1 MKKRNVVLS
10 VLIVLVLIASASAL
24 LHPLPSNVTAQTG
37 TATATP
43 TASVTQTASGS
54 LLTDGSV
61 IEQVQSI
68 YRGIY
73 DTVNPSVVNIQVLG
87 TYNYGFYVGA
97 VSSQG
102 SGFVWDTQGH
112 IVTNNHVVE
121 NAYNITVTFSDGTT
135 TTAEVVGTDV
145 QSDLAVIKVDPTGL
159 TLHPV
164 SLGNSQT
171 VKVGDLV
178 IAIGNP
184 YGLAG
189 SMTQGIVSALS
200 RSLTVDS
207 SNPFS
212 SSTYTIPDIIQTDAA
227 VNPGNS
233 GGALVNAKGEL
244 VGINTAIATRTGS
257 YSGYSFAVPSSIT
270 KKVVDDLRKYGIV
283 QRALLGITMQDITGD
298 LAAEKNIKDIRGVFI
313 HELVTDGAAEKAG
326 VKPGDILLQ
335 VEGVPVNSG
344 TAVQEQIN
352 RFSPGD
358 KIDLLLLRGNKEVKV
373 TATLQNQS
381 GDTELIK
388 EGTGDL
394 TFFLGAQLR
403 PATKEIRDQLKIR
416 AGIEVVSIEEG
427 KLRDAGIRKG
437 FVITHINQKQVGTV
451 QQLALAIQTAQR
463 GVLIEGRYPDG
474 SVYYYALSN

>member
-1 MKKRNVVLS
+1 MKKRYVVLS
-10 VLIVLVLIASASAL
+10 VLIVLVLIIGAVAL
-24 LHPLPSNVTAQTG
+24 PRTSPVSVSAQTG

-43 TASVTQTASGS
+43 TASGS
-54 LLTDGSV
+54 LLTDGTV

-145 QSDLAVIKVDPTGL
+145 QSDLAVIKVDPSGL

-164 SLGNSQT
+164 SLGDSQA

-233 GGALVNAKGEL
+233 GGVLVNTSGE
-244 VGINTAIATRTGS
+244 VIGVTSAIQSTTNANAGIAFAIPSHIVERIVPVLIKDGRYKHPSLGLSGITLTANYATEMGLDANTHGVLITDITPGGAADLAGLRETTQQYTRYNRGVIIFGDVITAIDGNPVRTYEDLIS
-257 YSGYSFAVPSSIT
+257 YIFNKTEVGQ
-270 KKVVDDLRKYGIV
+270 KVELTILR
-283 QRALLGITMQDITGD
+283 
-298 LAAEKNIKDIRGVFI
+298 
-313 HELVTDGAAEKAG
+313 DG
-326 VKPGDILLQ
+326 
-335 VEGVPVNSG
+335 
-344 TAVQEQIN
+344 
-352 RFSPGD
+352 
-358 KIDLLLLRGNKEVKV
+358 KEMTV
-373 TATLQNQS
+373 TATLQA
-381 GDTELIK
+381 E
-388 EGTGDL
+388 
-394 TFFLGAQLR
+394 
-403 PATKEIRDQLKIR
+403 
-416 AGIEVVSIEEG
+416 
-427 KLRDAGIRKG
+427 
-437 FVITHINQKQVGTV
+437 
-451 QQLALAIQTAQR
+451 
-463 GVLIEGRYPDG
+463 
-474 SVYYYALSN
+474 

>member
-1 MKKRNVVLS
+1 MKKRYVVLS
-10 VLIVLVLIASASAL
+10 VLIVLVLIVGAVAL
-24 LHPLPSNVTAQTG
+24 PRTSPVSVAAQTG

-54 LLTDGSV
+54 LLTDGTV

-233 GGALVNAKGEL
+233 GGVLVNTSGE
-244 VGINTAIATRTGS
+244 VIGVTSAIQSTTNANAGIAFAIPSHIVERI
-257 YSGYSFAVPSSIT
+257 VPVLIKDGRYQHPSLGLS
-270 KKVVDDLRKYGIV
+270 
-283 QRALLGITMQDITGD
+283 GIT
-298 LAAEKNIKDIRGVFI
+298 L
-313 HELVTDGAAEKAG
+313 
-326 VKPGDILLQ
+326 
-335 VEGVPVNSG
+335 
-344 TAVQEQIN
+344 TAN
-352 RFSPGD
+352 Y
-358 KIDLLLLRGNKEVKV
+358 
-373 TATLQNQS
+373 ATEMGL
-381 GDTELIK
+381 
-388 EGTGDL
+388 
-394 TFFLGAQLR
+394 
-403 PATKEIRDQLKIR
+403 
-416 AGIEVVSIEEG
+416 
-427 KLRDAGIRKG
+427 DAN
-437 FVITHINQKQVGTV
+437 TH
-451 QQLALAIQTAQR
+451 
-463 GVLIEGRYPDG
+463 GVLITSITPGGAADLAGLKETTQQYTRYNRGVIIFGDVITAIDG
-474 SVYYYALSN
+474 KPVRTYEDLVSYIFNKTEVGQKVKLTILRDGKEMSVTVTLQSE

>member
-1 MKKRNVVLS
+1 MKKRYVVLS
-10 VLIVLVLIASASAL
+10 VLIVLVLIVGAAAL
-24 LHPLPSNVTAQTG
+24 LHTSPVSVAAQTG

-43 TASVTQTASGS
+43 TASVTQTASGG
-54 LLTDGSV
+54 LLTDGTV

-73 DTVNPSVVNIQVLG
+73 DNVNPSVVNIQVLG

-145 QSDLAVIKVDPTGL
+145 QSDLAVIKVDPSGL

-164 SLGNSQT
+164 SLGDSQA

-233 GGALVNAKGEL
+233 GGVLVNTSGE
-244 VGINTAIATRTGS
+244 VIGVTSAIQSTTNANAGIAFAIPSHIVERIVPVLIKDGRYKHPSLGLSGITLTANYATEMGLDANTHGVLITDITPGGAADLAGLRETTQQYTRYNRGVIIFGDVITAIDGNPVRTYEDLIS
-257 YSGYSFAVPSSIT
+257 YIFNKTEVGQRVELTI
-270 KKVVDDLRKYGIV
+270 LR
-283 QRALLGITMQDITGD
+283 
-298 LAAEKNIKDIRGVFI
+298 
-313 HELVTDGAAEKAG
+313 DG
-326 VKPGDILLQ
+326 
-335 VEGVPVNSG
+335 
-344 TAVQEQIN
+344 
-352 RFSPGD
+352 
-358 KIDLLLLRGNKEVKV
+358 KEMTV
-373 TATLQNQS
+373 TATLQA
-381 GDTELIK
+381 E
-388 EGTGDL
+388 
-394 TFFLGAQLR
+394 
-403 PATKEIRDQLKIR
+403 
-416 AGIEVVSIEEG
+416 
-427 KLRDAGIRKG
+427 
-437 FVITHINQKQVGTV
+437 
-451 QQLALAIQTAQR
+451 
-463 GVLIEGRYPDG
+463 
-474 SVYYYALSN
+474 

>member
-1 MKKRNVVLS
+1 MKKRSVFLS
-10 VLIVLVLIASASAL
+10 VPVVLVLIASASAL
-24 LHPLPSNVTAQTG
+24 LHPLPSNVAAQTGTG

-54 LLTDGSV
+54 LLTDGTV

-164 SLGNSQT
+164 SLGNSQI

-233 GGALVNAKGEL
+233 GGVLVNTSGE
-244 VGINTAIATRTGS
+244 VIGVTSAIQSTTNANAGIAFAIPSHIVERIVPVLIKDGRYQHPSLGLSGITLTANYATEMGLEANTHGVLITSITPGGAADLAGLRETTQQYTRYNRGVIIFGDVITAIDGNPVRTYEDLVS
-257 YSGYSFAVPSSIT
+257 YIFNKTEVGQ
-270 KKVVDDLRKYGIV
+270 KVKLTILR
-283 QRALLGITMQDITGD
+283 
-298 LAAEKNIKDIRGVFI
+298 
-313 HELVTDGAAEKAG
+313 DG
-326 VKPGDILLQ
+326 
-335 VEGVPVNSG
+335 
-344 TAVQEQIN
+344 
-352 RFSPGD
+352 
-358 KIDLLLLRGNKEVKV
+358 KEMSV
-373 TATLQNQS
+373 TATLQS
-381 GDTELIK
+381 E
-388 EGTGDL
+388 
-394 TFFLGAQLR
+394 
-403 PATKEIRDQLKIR
+403 
-416 AGIEVVSIEEG
+416 
-427 KLRDAGIRKG
+427 
-437 FVITHINQKQVGTV
+437 
-451 QQLALAIQTAQR
+451 
-463 GVLIEGRYPDG
+463 
-474 SVYYYALSN
+474 

>member
-10 VLIVLVLIASASAL
+10 VLIVLVLIVSASAS
-24 LHPLPSNVTAQTG
+24 LHTSPSNVAAQTG
-37 TATATP
+37 KATATP
-43 TASVTQTASGS
+43 TSSVTQTASGS
-54 LLTDGSV
+54 LLTDGTV

-233 GGALVNAKGEL
+233 GGVLVNTSGE
-244 VGINTAIATRTGS
+244 VIGVTSAIQSTTNANAGIAFAIPSHIVERIVPVLIKDGRYQHPSLGLSGITLTANYATEMGLDANTHGVLITDITPGGAADLAGLKETTQQYTRYNRGVIIFGDVITAIDGNPVRTYEDLIS
-257 YSGYSFAVPSSIT
+257 YIFNKTEVGQRVELTI
-270 KKVVDDLRKYGIV
+270 LR
-283 QRALLGITMQDITGD
+283 
-298 LAAEKNIKDIRGVFI
+298 
-313 HELVTDGAAEKAG
+313 DG
-326 VKPGDILLQ
+326 
-335 VEGVPVNSG
+335 
-344 TAVQEQIN
+344 
-352 RFSPGD
+352 
-358 KIDLLLLRGNKEVKV
+358 KEMSV
-373 TATLQNQS
+373 TATLQ
-381 GDTELIK
+381 TE
-388 EGTGDL
+388 
-394 TFFLGAQLR
+394 
-403 PATKEIRDQLKIR
+403 
-416 AGIEVVSIEEG
+416 
-427 KLRDAGIRKG
+427 
-437 FVITHINQKQVGTV
+437 
-451 QQLALAIQTAQR
+451 
-463 GVLIEGRYPDG
+463 
-474 SVYYYALSN
+474 

>member
-24 LHPLPSNVTAQTG
+24 LHPLPSNVAAQTG

-54 LLTDGSV
+54 LLTDGTV

-164 SLGNSQT
+164 SLGNSQI

-233 GGALVNAKGEL
+233 GGVLVNTSGE
-244 VGINTAIATRTGS
+244 VIGVTSAIQSTTNANAGIAFAIPSHIVERIVPVLIKDGRYQHPSLGLSGITLTANYATEMGLDANTHGVLITRITPGGAADQAGLKETTQQYTRYNRGVIIFGDVITAIDGNPVRTYEDLIS
-257 YSGYSFAVPSSIT
+257 YIFNKTEVGQRVELTI
-270 KKVVDDLRKYGIV
+270 LR
-283 QRALLGITMQDITGD
+283 
-298 LAAEKNIKDIRGVFI
+298 
-313 HELVTDGAAEKAG
+313 DG
-326 VKPGDILLQ
+326 
-335 VEGVPVNSG
+335 
-344 TAVQEQIN
+344 
-352 RFSPGD
+352 
-358 KIDLLLLRGNKEVKV
+358 KEMSV
-373 TATLQNQS
+373 TATLQ
-381 GDTELIK
+381 TE
-388 EGTGDL
+388 
-394 TFFLGAQLR
+394 
-403 PATKEIRDQLKIR
+403 
-416 AGIEVVSIEEG
+416 
-427 KLRDAGIRKG
+427 
-437 FVITHINQKQVGTV
+437 
-451 QQLALAIQTAQR
+451 
-463 GVLIEGRYPDG
+463 
-474 SVYYYALSN
+474 

>member
-1 MKKRNVVLS
+1 MKKRYVVLS
-10 VLIVLVLIASASAL
+10 FLIVLVLIVGAVAL
-24 LHPLPSNVTAQTG
+24 LRTSPVSVAAQTG

-43 TASVTQTASGS
+43 TVSGS
-54 LLTDGSV
+54 LLTDGTV

-102 SGFVWDTQGH
+102 SGFVWDPQGH

-145 QSDLAVIKVDPTGL
+145 QSDLAVIKVDPSGL

-164 SLGNSQT
+164 SLGDSQA

-233 GGALVNAKGEL
+233 GGVLVNTSGE
-244 VGINTAIATRTGS
+244 VIGVTSAIQSTTNANAGIAFAIPSHIVERIVPVLIKDGRYKHPSLGLSGITLTANYATEMGLDANTHGVLITEITPGGAADLAGLRETTQQYTRYNRGVIIFGDVITAIDGNPVRTYEDLIS
-257 YSGYSFAVPSSIT
+257 YIFNKTEVGQRVELTI
-270 KKVVDDLRKYGIV
+270 LR
-283 QRALLGITMQDITGD
+283 
-298 LAAEKNIKDIRGVFI
+298 
-313 HELVTDGAAEKAG
+313 DG
-326 VKPGDILLQ
+326 
-335 VEGVPVNSG
+335 
-344 TAVQEQIN
+344 
-352 RFSPGD
+352 
-358 KIDLLLLRGNKEVKV
+358 KEMTV
-373 TATLQNQS
+373 TATLQA
-381 GDTELIK
+381 E
-388 EGTGDL
+388 
-394 TFFLGAQLR
+394 
-403 PATKEIRDQLKIR
+403 
-416 AGIEVVSIEEG
+416 
-427 KLRDAGIRKG
+427 
-437 FVITHINQKQVGTV
+437 
-451 QQLALAIQTAQR
+451 
-463 GVLIEGRYPDG
+463 
-474 SVYYYALSN
+474 